1 MTKLG
6 NLALLAIRL
15 GVGGTLI
22 AHGTQKL
29 FGWFGGPGPEGAAE
43 GFRQMGFPDPQ
54 RAAQLSGLAET
65 AGGASLVLGLGTG
78 AGGAAAAGNMAVAA
92 SVHAPNGFFAADGGF
107 EYPAVLGLASSAIAL
122 GGPGKISLDAATRN
136 VFNKPWLRLLA
147 LAASFGFA
155 AYTASS
161 RQAPPA
167 PAESTTEPSSE
178 AGTDTTTE

>member
-29 FGWFGGPGPEGAAE
+29 FGWFGGPGPDAAGE
-43 GFRQMGFPDPQ
+43 GFKQMGFPAPE
-54 RAAQLSGLAET
+54 RAAQMSGLAEA

-78 AGGAAAAGNMAVAA
+78 AGGAAAAGNLAVAA
-92 SVHAPNGFFAADGGF
+92 TVHAPNGFFASEGGF
-107 EYPAVLGLASSAIAL
+107 EYPAMLGLASSALAL
-122 GGPGKISLDAATRN
+122 GGPGQLSLDAATKN
-136 VFNKPWLRLLA
+136 VFNKPWMRVLS

-161 RQAPPA
+161 RQPP
-167 PAESTTEPSSE
+167 STPVE
-178 AGTDTTTE
+178 TTVTVE